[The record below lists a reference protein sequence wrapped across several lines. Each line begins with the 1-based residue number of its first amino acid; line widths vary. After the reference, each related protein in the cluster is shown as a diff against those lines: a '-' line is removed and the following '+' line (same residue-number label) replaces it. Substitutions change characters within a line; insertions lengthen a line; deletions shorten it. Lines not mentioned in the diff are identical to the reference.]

1 MKATIRPTQEQCRA
15 ILGTNIYIFHR
26 AEGFYPIELPDDKTA
41 LDCVPL
47 NPGTLKV
54 ENAVTGET
62 IWQQTNN

>member
-1 MKATIRPTQEQCRA
+1 VRTQREQDAVRA
-15 ILGTNIYIFHR
+15 LIGGIYIFHR

-62 IWQQTNN
+62 IWEQKNN